1 MAGYAYY
8 YKMGAP
14 YAAALNYA
22 EEFHI
27 DDNGNGISA
36 VKWSAQFDI
45 VENKGGSAIEIIR
58 GFLKAGT
65 DSLESNTEYSH
76 YC

>member
-1 MAGYAYY
+1 MPQLLY
-8 YKMGAP
+8 
-14 YAAALNYA
+14 YA

-45 VENKGGSAIEIIR
+45 VENKEGSAIEIIR

-65 DSLESNTEYSH
+65 DSLESNTECSH